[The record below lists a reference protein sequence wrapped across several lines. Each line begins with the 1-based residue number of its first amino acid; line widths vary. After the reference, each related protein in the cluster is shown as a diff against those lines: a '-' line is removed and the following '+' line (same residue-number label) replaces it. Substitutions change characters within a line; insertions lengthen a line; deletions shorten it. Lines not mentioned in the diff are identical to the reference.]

1 MDARGATV
9 SSPFLF
15 EVIMHI
21 EVLEDNIDLKAI
33 LEEANS
39 VKVFLDAGWKDIYQV
54 GLQAHK
60 PDLNPSD
67 EWNKSIGRLDR
78 LQYPET
84 YFKYSLFNLPTINR
98 IMEKYGM
105 KRTRIMKSNPK
116 TCLSMHQD
124 LTKRI
129 HIPLIT
135 NEKCFMA
142 IEDRNYYLEPG
153 KIYLT
158 NTTLRHTAVNASENY
173 RVHIVGCIY
182 S

>member
-1 MDARGATV
+1 
-9 SSPFLF
+9 
-15 EVIMHI
+15 MHI
-21 EVLEDNIDLKAI
+21 EVLEDNIDFKSI

-39 VKVFLDAGWKDIYQV
+39 VKVALGKGWKDLDQV
-54 GLQAHK
+54 GLQGHK
-60 PDLNPSD
+60 PNLNPME
-67 EWNKSIGRLDR
+67 EWKSSIGRSNS

-84 YFKYSLFNLPTINR
+84 YFKYSLFQLPTINR

-116 TCLSMHQD
+116 TCLSIHQD

-129 HIPLIT
+129 HIPLVT
-135 NEKCFMA
+135 NDKCFMA

-158 NTTLRHTAVNASENY
+158 NTTLRHTAVNASESL

-182 S
+182 E

>member
-1 MDARGATV
+1 
-9 SSPFLF
+9 
-15 EVIMHI
+15 MHI
-21 EVLEDNIDLKAI
+21 EVLEDNIDFKSI

-39 VKVFLDAGWKDIYQV
+39 VKVALGKGWKDLDQV
-54 GLQAHK
+54 GLQGHK
-60 PDLNPSD
+60 PNLNPME
-67 EWNKSIGRLDR
+67 EWKSSIGRSNS

-84 YFKYSLFNLPTINR
+84 YFKYSLFQLPTINR

-116 TCLSMHQD
+116 TCLSIHQD

-135 NEKCFMA
+135 NDKCFMA

-158 NTTLRHTAVNASENY
+158 NTTLRHTAVNASESL

-182 S
+182 E

>member
-1 MDARGATV
+1 
-9 SSPFLF
+9 
-15 EVIMHI
+15 MHI
-21 EVLEDNIDLKAI
+21 EVIEDNIDFQTI

-39 VKVFLDAGWKDIYQV
+39 VKVSLGCGWKDISQV
-54 GLQAHK
+54 GLQGHK
-60 PDLNPSD
+60 PDLDPM
-67 EWNKSIGRLDR
+67 EEYKQSIGRVDR

-84 YFKYSLFNLPTINR
+84 YFKYSLWQTPTINS

-105 KRTRIMKSNPK
+105 KRTRIMKSDPK
-116 TCLSMHQD
+116 TCLTLHND

-135 NEKCFMA
+135 NDKCFMA

-158 NTTLRHTAVNASENY
+158 NTTLRHTAVNASETY